1 MMRKGRHVENVS
13 QGDESLALIGVEFN
27 SNCPDCQNG
36 SGPDAVQSLARSRGV
51 SLEEGFVNTD
61 V

>member
-1 MMRKGRHVENVS
+1 MEYVS

-27 SNCPDCQNG
+27 SNCPDSQNG
-36 SGPDAVQSLARSRGV
+36 SGSDAVQSLARSRGV
-51 SLEEGFVNTD
+51 SLEEGSVNTD